1 MKNGK
6 TRFTSRGKLMREFQF
21 YNQLDAGQSKQKTPE
36 KQIEKYGL
44 KPGSRAVAIR
54 LKNSINIAG
63 QL

>member
-1 MKNGK
+1 MQDKANK
-6 TRFTSRGKLMREFQF
+6 
-21 YNQLDAGQSKQKTPE
+21 KTPE

-63 QL
+63 